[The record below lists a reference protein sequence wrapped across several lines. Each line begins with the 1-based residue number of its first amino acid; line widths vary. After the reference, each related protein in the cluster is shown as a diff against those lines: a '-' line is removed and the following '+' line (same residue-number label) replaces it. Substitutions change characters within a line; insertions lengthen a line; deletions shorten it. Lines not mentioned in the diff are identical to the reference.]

1 MNLEKPHCL
10 TLLAIMEATK
20 KSQPESAALRFE
32 SPAEDTL
39 RVVLSGLWK
48 LGHDLPLAE
57 EIQKQIESDPKVQRI
72 RFDADDLTG
81 WDSGLLTFLI
91 KIKNACSGHKIILDS
106 DGLPEGVKRLL
117 ALASAVPEKKDTGR
131 AHAGEP
137 FLSRIGSQVIEAL
150 RSTGEMVAFIGE
162 ATLAF
167 TKLLGGKARFRRS
180 DLILVIQECGAE
192 ALPIVTLISVLIG
205 LILAFMGAVQLKLF
219 GAEIYIASLVAIGM
233 TREMGAM
240 MAAIIMAGR
249 TGAAFAAQ
257 LGTMQVNEEIDALK
271 TLGISPMEFLVLPRM
286 LALILMMPLLCI
298 YADLMGMLG
307 GFVVGVGAF
316 DITITQYFEETSN
329 SLTLAHILIGI
340 FKAGIFG
347 ILIAVAG
354 CLRGMQCGR
363 SAMEVGY
370 AATSAVVTAIVWI
383 ILADGLFALITNVL
397 GI

>member
-1 MNLEKPHCL
+1 MTTINEYTPDIALMRLVHPSEK
-10 TLLAIMEATK
+10 TLL
-20 KSQPESAALRFE
+20 
-32 SPAEDTL
+32 
-39 RVVLSGLWK
+39 VVIAGKWK
-48 LGHDLPLAE
+48 LGRKLPSVE
-57 EIQKQIESDPKVQRI
+57 EIQTQIESIPEVQHI
-72 RFDADDLTG
+72 TFDASELLD
-81 WDSGLLTFLI
+81 WNSGLLTFLI
-91 KIKNACSGHKIILDS
+91 KVNDLCKEKNIEFNDN
-106 DGLPEGVKRLL
+106 GLPDGVTRLL
-117 ALASAVPEKKDTGR
+117 TLASAVPEKKDTGR

-137 FLSRIGSQVIEAL
+137 VLARIGSQVMEAL
-150 RSTGEMVAFIGE
+150 RSAVEIIAFIGE

-180 DLILVIQECGAE
+180 DLVLVIQECGAN

-205 LILAFMGAVQLKLF
+205 LILAFVGAVQLKLF

-271 TLGISPMEFLVLPRM
+271 TLGVSPMEFLVLPRM

-298 YADLMGMLG
+298 YADLMGMVG
-307 GFVVGVGAF
+307 GFAVGVGAF
-316 DITITQYFEETSN
+316 DITITQYLEETSN

-340 FKAGIFG
+340 FKAGVFG

-354 CLRGMQCGR
+354 CLRGIQCGR

-383 ILADGLFALITNVL
+383 IVADGLFALITNVL

>member
-1 MNLEKPHCL
+1 
-10 TLLAIMEATK
+10 MESIE
-20 KSQPESAALRFE
+20 KSQPESATLGFD
-32 SPAEDTL
+32 SPTEDTRL
-39 RVVLSGLWK
+39 VVLSGQWK
-48 LGHDLPLAE
+48 LEHDLPLAE
-57 EIQKQIESDPKVQRI
+57 EIQKQIELDPKVQRI
-72 RFDADDLTG
+72 TFDADDLTG

-91 KIKNACSGHKIILDS
+91 KVKDYCTSRKIILDG

-131 AHAGEP
+131 AHVGEP
-137 FLSRIGSQVIEAL
+137 FLSRIGSQILEAL
-150 RSTGEMVAFIGE
+150 RSSTEMLTFIGE
-162 ATLAF
+162 AAVAF

-180 DLILVIQECGAE
+180 DLILVIQECGAD

-205 LILAFMGAVQLKLF
+205 LILAFVGAVQLKLF

-271 TLGISPMEFLVLPRM
+271 TLGIAPMEFLVLPRM
-286 LALILMMPLLCI
+286 LALVLMMPLLCI
-298 YADLMGMLG
+298 YADLMGMFG

-316 DITITQYFEETSN
+316 DITFTQYFEETRN
-329 SLTLAHILIGI
+329 SLSLSHIFIGI
-340 FKAGIFG
+340 IKSGIFG
-347 ILIAVAG
+347 ILIAVSG
-354 CLRGMQCGR
+354 CLRGMQSGR
-363 SAMEVGY
+363 SATDVGY

-383 ILADGLFALITNVL
+383 IVADGLFAVITNVI

>member
-1 MNLEKPHCL
+1 
-10 TLLAIMEATK
+10 MEATG

-32 SPAEDTL
+32 NPAEDTL
-39 RVVLSGLWK
+39 LVVLSGQWK
-48 LGHDLPLAE
+48 LGYDLPLAE
-57 EIQKQIESDPKVQRI
+57 EIQRQIESDPKVQRI
-72 RFDADDLTG
+72 RFDADDLSG

-91 KIKNACSGHKIILDS
+91 KIKTVCTDHKIILDS
-106 DGLPEGVKRLL
+106 DGLPEGVIRLL

-131 AHAGEP
+131 VGAGEP
-137 FLSRIGSQVIEAL
+137 VLSRIGSQVIEAL
-150 RSTGEMVAFIGE
+150 RSGGEIVAFTGE

-167 TKLLGGKARFRRS
+167 TRLLGGKARFRRS
-180 DLILVIQECGAE
+180 DLFLVIQECGAD

-271 TLGISPMEFLVLPRM
+271 TLGVSPMEFLVLPRM
-286 LALILMMPLLCI
+286 IALILMMPLLCI

-307 GFVVGVGAF
+307 GFAVGVGAF

-329 SLTLAHILIGI
+329 SLTLAHIFVGV
-340 FKAGIFG
+340 FKAGVFG

-354 CLRGMQCGR
+354 CLRGLQCGR

-383 ILADGLFALITNVL
+383 IVADGLFALITNVS

>member
-1 MNLEKPHCL
+1 
-10 TLLAIMEATK
+10 MEATK
-20 KSQPESAALRFE
+20 KSQTESAAIRLER
-32 SPAEDTL
+32 PDEDTL
-39 RVVLSGLWK
+39 LVVLSGQWK
-48 LGHDLPLAE
+48 LGYDLPAAE
-57 EIQKQIESDPKVQRI
+57 EIQRQIESDPDVQRI
-72 RFDADDLTG
+72 TFDADDLSG

-91 KIKNACSGHKIILDS
+91 KIKNACTGRKINLDS

-131 AHAGEP
+131 ANVGEP
-137 FLSRIGSQVIEAL
+137 VLSRIGSQVIEAL
-150 RSTGEMVAFIGE
+150 RSGGEIIAFIGE

-180 DLILVIQECGAE
+180 DLVLVIQECGAD

-271 TLGISPMEFLVLPRM
+271 TLGVSPIEFLVLPRM

-298 YADLMGMLG
+298 YADLMGMVG
-307 GFVVGVGAF
+307 GFAVGVGAF
-316 DITITQYFEETSN
+316 DITITQYLEETRD
-329 SLTLAHILIGI
+329 SLTLAHIFIGI
-340 FKAGIFG
+340 FKAGVFG
-347 ILIAVAG
+347 ILIAVSG
-354 CLRGMQCGR
+354 CLRGLQCGR
-363 SAMEVGY
+363 SATEVGH

-383 ILADGLFALITNVL
+383 IVADGLFALITNVL